1 MESCPSGKIISTA
14 FAAILLVPGSG
25 TVRTEIIGHHAKTL
39 ELPLLV
45 RSVSQLR
52 AERESSHRVFPPNP
66 EGEIL
71 DVLAPCPIIS
81 VLTVSYILFTSSRA
95 TSYQCWNESGPFDM
109 PQIPWYLL
117 LYFL

>member
-1 MESCPSGKIISTA
+1 MGP
-14 FAAILLVPGSG
+14 V

-45 RSVSQLR
+45 RSVSQVR
-52 AERESSHRVFPPNP
+52 AGRESSHRVFPPNP

-81 VLTVSYILFTSSRA
+81 VLTGRPPAKAFA
-95 TSYQCWNESGPFDM
+95 
-109 PQIPWYLL
+109 PQSLHLISN
-117 LYFL
+117 LYEF